1 MTHQGTWLAFEE
13 GHTIG
18 IKGVHGGTIIRDE
31 VYAEGARITLE
42 RDCLRVPYAI
52 TASVYGLGDHTR
64 FIADEP
70 TALHAYQHM
79 RGELADIAEL
89 MPGDDEADDAETYDA
104 AQLAFGAF
112 SERYP

>member
-1 MTHQGTWLAFEE
+1 MTNPGTWLAFEE

-18 IKGVHGGTIIRDE
+18 LRGVQGGTIVRDE

-52 TASVYGLGDHTR
+52 TTSVYGLGDHTR

-70 TALHAYQHM
+70 TALHAYVQM
-79 RGELADIAEL
+79 RDEIAAIAEL
-89 MPGDDEADDAETYDA
+89 MPVENEGDDAETYDA
-104 AQLAFGAF
+104 AQLAFDAF
-112 SERYP
+112 SERYQ

>member
-1 MTHQGTWLAFEE
+1 MTNQGTWLAFEE

-18 IKGVHGGTIIRDE
+18 LKGIQGGTIIRDE
-31 VYAEGARITLE
+31 VYNEGARITLE

-52 TASVYGLGDHTR
+52 TTSVYGLGDHTR

-70 TALHAYQHM
+70 TALHAYEQM
-79 RGELADIAEL
+79 RGEVAEIAEL
-89 MPGDDEADDAETYDA
+89 MPGDDEADDAETYEA
-104 AQLAFGAF
+104 AQLAFDAF